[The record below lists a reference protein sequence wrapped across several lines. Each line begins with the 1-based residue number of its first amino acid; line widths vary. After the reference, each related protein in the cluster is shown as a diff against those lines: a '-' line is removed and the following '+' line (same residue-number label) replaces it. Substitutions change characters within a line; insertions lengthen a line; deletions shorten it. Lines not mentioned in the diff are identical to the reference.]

1 MNKAITLARHTFV
14 WWAVSAMIVVGF
26 LAPTFANAQADD
38 TFGLGE
44 LNSEL
49 DLGKASLQTTV
60 ANLINVALG
69 LLGVVAVVIILA
81 GGFKWM
87 TAGGA
92 DDKIEEARKLIFSGI
107 VGLAIILSAWAI
119 TKFVFD
125 ALQEAT
131 GSGTL
136 PSDF

>member
-14 WWAVSAMIVVGF
+14 WWMMAAVLVAGF
-26 LAPTFANAQADD
+26 LVPTFANAQED

-44 LNSEL
+44 LNTNL
-49 DLGKASLQTTV
+49 DLGKKSLQTTV
-60 ANLINVALG
+60 ADIINVALG

-136 PSDF
+136 PDF